1 MSHGYWPITVLN
13 QDSEQFHE
21 HLRDFYESGDANA
34 MMEFFENH
42 VRKLYPGQRVTA

>member
-21 HLRDFYESGDANA
+21 HLRDFYESGEANA
-34 MMEFFENH
+34 MMEFFETTCENSIQG
-42 VRKLYPGQRVTA
+42 KE